1 MRGSRR
7 VIWLWLSAA
16 CMVATALVHG
26 YLGERRLVG
35 PLMMLDQGIMG
46 VDLAR
51 RVFRLAWHALTLLM
65 LVSAVSVVWPD
76 TPRALI
82 MLIGA
87 AWLATGLFDAVYTRG
102 RHIGWPFLTAS
113 GAFALLGAA

>member
-1 MRGSRR
+1 M
-7 VIWLWLSAA
+7 IWLWLSAA
-16 CMVATALVHG
+16 CMAATALVHG

-46 VDLAR
+46 ADLAR
-51 RVFRLAWHALTLLM
+51 RVFRLAWHALSLLM

-76 TPRALI
+76 TPRA
-82 MLIGA
+82 IGA

-102 RHIGWPFLTAS
+102 KHIGWPILTAS
-113 GAFALLGAA
+113 GVFALIGAAA